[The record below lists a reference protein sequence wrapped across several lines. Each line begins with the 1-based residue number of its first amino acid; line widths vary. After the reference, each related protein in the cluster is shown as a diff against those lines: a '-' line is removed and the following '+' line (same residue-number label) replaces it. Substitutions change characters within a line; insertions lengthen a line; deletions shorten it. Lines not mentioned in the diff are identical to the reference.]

1 MHWVI
6 YRVAR
11 KGRGRGRKKEKE
23 GAREGADE
31 NRGSAWRSMARV
43 INLYKLEIIVG
54 PAPEIDSA

>member
-11 KGRGRGRKKEKE
+11 TGRERKKE
-23 GAREGADE
+23 RERVGE
-31 NRGSAWRSMARV
+31 NRGSAWRSMAKV

-54 PAPEIDSA
+54 PTPEIDSA